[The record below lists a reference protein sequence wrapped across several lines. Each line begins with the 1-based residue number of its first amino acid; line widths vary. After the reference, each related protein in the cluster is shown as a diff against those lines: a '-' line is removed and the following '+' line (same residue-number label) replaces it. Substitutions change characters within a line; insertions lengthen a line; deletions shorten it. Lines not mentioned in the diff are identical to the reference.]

1 MTSLSES
8 LAEAAYKTVSVL
20 KDVSIEL
27 QTAST
32 LQEASD
38 VLLRD
43 DRKMYVGIAL
53 ILLAVILLLLR
64 AE

>member
-1 MTSLSES
+1 MTALSES
-8 LAEAAYKTVSVL
+8 LADAAYKTVSVL

>member
-1 MTSLSES
+1 MPALSES
-8 LAEAAYKTVSVL
+8 LADAAYKTVSVL